1 MGGVSV
7 KIIGMPET
15 LHALEAIEEATRG
28 AKLAAVAVV
37 GAMPI
42 QNAWKQK
49 APIKTGTY
57 RRSIHTETEAVN
69 ERAATV
75 VIGTDITDPPY
86 PIFLEYGT
94 AHMAARPS
102 AQPAFDEQVDKAIS
116 EAEAALR
123 TILEGVGR

>member
-7 KIIGMPET
+7 KVIGMPET
-15 LHALEAIEEATRG
+15 LHALERIEEVTRG

-37 GAMPI
+37 AAMPI
-42 QNAWKQK
+42 QSAWKVK
-49 APIKTGTY
+49 APFKTGTY
-57 RRSIHTETEAVN
+57 RRSIHTETERVA
-69 ERAATV
+69 ERSVDV

-94 AHMAARPS
+94 ARMAARPS
-102 AQPAFDEQVDKAIS
+102 AQPAFDEQVDKAVS

-123 TILEGVGR
+123 TILGGLG